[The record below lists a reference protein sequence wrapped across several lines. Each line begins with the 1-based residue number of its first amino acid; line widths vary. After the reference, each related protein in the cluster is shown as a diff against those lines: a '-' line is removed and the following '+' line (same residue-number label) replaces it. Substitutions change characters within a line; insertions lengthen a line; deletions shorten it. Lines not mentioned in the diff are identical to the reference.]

1 MIVSIIANIKK
12 FSKEGVLMERKEEI
26 ILATLELASENGL
39 KSISMAQ
46 IAEKIGIKAPSLYN
60 HFKSKDEI
68 VKAMYCFLREKAM
81 QNRSSG
87 FADPEEFSSKGL
99 EQILSESLTA
109 YLGMITDQNMMR
121 FFRVLYSERSIN
133 PLAAEIML
141 EETEHMIR
149 STRNLFYALA
159 VHGKMKNRGIDTAA
173 MTFALTVHS
182 LIDYRMDM
190 ITAGKTARFGDGE
203 TPYTKEL
210 TAFIQWFSEQN
221 GGDIHEQK
229 AH

>member
-1 MIVSIIANIKK
+1 
-12 FSKEGVLMERKEEI
+12 MERKEEI
-26 ILATLELASENGL
+26 ILAALELASRNGL

-46 IAEKIGIKAPSLYN
+46 IAEKVGIKAPSLYN

-68 VKAMYCFLREKAM
+68 VKAMYSFLRERAQ
-81 QNRSSG
+81 QNRASG

-99 EQILSESLTA
+99 ERILTESLAA
-109 YLGMITDQNMMR
+109 YLGMITDRNMMC

-159 VHGKMKNRGIDTAA
+159 VHGKMRSEGVDTAA
-173 MTFALTVHS
+173 MTFAMTVHS
-182 LIDYRMDM
+182 LIDYQMDK
-190 ITAGKTARFGDGE
+190 ITAGRADRFGDGE
-203 TPYTKEL
+203 SPYTKEL
-210 TAFIQWFSEQN
+210 SEFIRWFSIQN
-221 GGDIHEQK
+221 GGGIHEQK

>member
-1 MIVSIIANIKK
+1 
-12 FSKEGVLMERKEEI
+12 
-26 ILATLELASENGL
+26 
-39 KSISMAQ
+39 
-46 IAEKIGIKAPSLYN
+46 
-60 HFKSKDEI
+60 
-68 VKAMYCFLREKAM
+68 MYSFLREKAQ
-81 QNRSSG
+81 QNRTSG
-87 FADPEEFSSKGL
+87 FADPEEFSSKSL
-99 EQILSESLTA
+99 EQILTESLAA
-109 YLGMITDQNMMR
+109 YLDMITDQNMLR

-159 VHGKMKNRGIDTAA
+159 VHGKMRSEGIDTAA

-182 LIDYRMDM
+182 LIDYRMDK
-190 ITAGKTARFGDGE
+190 ITAGKADRFGDGKS
-203 TPYTKEL
+203 PYTKEL
-210 TAFIQWFSEQN
+210 SEFIRWFSLQN

>member
-1 MIVSIIANIKK
+1 
-12 FSKEGVLMERKEEI
+12 MERKEEI
-26 ILATLELASENGL
+26 ILAALELASRNGL

-46 IAEKIGIKAPSLYN
+46 IAEKVGIKAPSLYN

-68 VKAMYCFLREKAM
+68 VKAMYSFLRERAQ
-81 QNRSSG
+81 QNRASG
-87 FADPEEFSSKGL
+87 FADPDEFSSKGL
-99 EQILSESLTA
+99 ERILTESLAA
-109 YLGMITDQNMMR
+109 YLGMITDRNMMC

-159 VHGKMKNRGIDTAA
+159 VHGKMRSEGVDTAA
-173 MTFALTVHS
+173 MTFAMTVHS
-182 LIDYRMDM
+182 LIDYQMDK
-190 ITAGKTARFGDGE
+190 ITAGRADRFGDGE
-203 TPYTKEL
+203 SPYTKEL
-210 TAFIQWFSEQN
+210 SEFIRWFSIQN
-221 GGDIHEQK
+221 GGGIHEQK